1 MGERGGRRPFG
12 EKKRLR
18 RSITPDQE
26 AWALATELAA
36 EDKSSVSQLFDQL
49 VNGEASRR
57 DRVDKR
63 SRQRADT
70 ENDGSREPNATQI
83 VEKQ

>member
-12 EKKRLR
+12 EEKRLR

-36 EDKSSVSQLFDQL
+36 EDKSSVSQLFDRL
-49 VNGEASRR
+49 VEAEADRR
-57 DRVDKR
+57 DALDKTR
-63 SRQRADT
+63 RRAH
-70 ENDGSREPNATQI
+70 EEGKAVAS
-83 VEKQ
+83 